1 MKLHLSVLPI
11 LMAVAFLSV
20 TPNQSSAN
28 TKESVRRAILGYLTR
43 NTERVGQRLCYAV
56 LESRFRKFH
65 LDKNQKELRAHQDRN
80 IPPTNILPPNEVLG
94 IPFSGHADININIE
108 FRTPIARLQNL
119 PTRLDNEPRFECRT
133 RMNYS
138 LGIQAEYTARG
149 DMRCEVEHQQ
159 HDGSSELRCEFRIE
173 TSSY

>member
-65 LDKNQKELRAHQDRN
+65 LDKNQK
-80 IPPTNILPPNEVLG
+80 
-94 IPFSGHADININIE
+94 
-108 FRTPIARLQNL
+108 
-119 PTRLDNEPRFECRT
+119 
-133 RMNYS
+133 
-138 LGIQAEYTARG
+138 
-149 DMRCEVEHQQ
+149 
-159 HDGSSELRCEFRIE
+159 
-173 TSSY
+173 